1 MAAATAGSRESTK
14 GALAP
19 QLTPEEE
26 QEKLMEEAKNV
37 VNVQAFYMKRCLDT
51 QKLMDALK
59 HASNMIS
66 ELRTSLLTP
75 KTYYSLYITVFDHL
89 RHLESYLYEEKHGKK
104 MAELYEWVQYAGN
117 ILPRLYLLISVGSV
131 YIKSKEAS
139 AKDVLRDLVE
149 MCRGVQHPTRGLF
162 LRSYLSEMVKDKL
175 PDVGSEDGKGDV
187 TDSVEFILQ
196 NFTEMNKLWVRM
208 QHQGPVRDKE
218 RRETERLELRILVG
232 KNLSRVSQ
240 LEGVDVNMYTQTVLP
255 RVLEQIIS
263 CKDKIAQQYL
273 MEVLIQVF
281 PDEFHLVTLEQ
292 ILAACGQLQPGVD
305 VKTIIVSLIDRLA
318 NFAVKS
324 PETIPT
330 NIDIFDTFFVHVGKV
345 IEQRPNMEVT
355 DVLTL
360 QVSLLNLS
368 LKCYPGKLNYV
379 DQVLGF
385 SGTYLEGLKSKDKA
399 TDYAKPSAVKQTI
412 NLLTIPLENYK
423 NVLTVLKLT
432 NYKKLTDYLAYDSR
446 KKVAINTIKNAIEHV
461 TIVGEPEDAEKLLEL
476 IQPLLKDETDQPPPE
491 DVDKEDFEE
500 EQNLVGSLVHTFD
513 SEDPGKLYKI
523 YLTARKAFAQGG
535 PRRIRHTLIPLVF
548 RSLRLVNKIK
558 DQRASG
564 AMTLDDED
572 WNKIGKKLFQFAHE
586 TVTQLAKIKLTDES
600 LRLSEESLRMFLQA
614 AQSASYCDFETIAYE
629 FLTQAF
635 TIYEEEI
642 SESKAQFNAI
652 VLIIGT
658 LQTLTCFTDENY
670 DTLVTKVAQYS
681 AKLLK
686 KPDQGR
692 AVATVSHLFWIT
704 GPNREY
710 KDGKRVLECLQRS
723 LKIAGLSMDA
733 TTNVN
738 LFVEILNEY
747 LYYFD
752 NHNTEVP
759 AKHISSLIQLIN
771 TNLANIDPSATTI
784 NTFYQNTLKYIESK
798 KASSPEYSEIEL
810 QA

>member
-1 MAAATAGSRESTK
+1 MAAPSRDSTK
-14 GALAP
+14 GALTP

-37 VNVQAFYMKRCLDT
+37 VNAQAFYMKRCLDN

-66 ELRTSLLTP
+66 ELRTSLLSP

-89 RHLESYLYEEKHGKK
+89 RHLELYLFEEKHGKK
-104 MAELYEWVQYAGN
+104 MSELYELVQYAGN
-117 ILPRLYLLISVGSV
+117 ILPRLYLLVTVGSV

-218 RRETERLELRILVG
+218 RRENERLELRILVG

-240 LEGVDVNMYTQTVLP
+240 LEGVDVNMYTNVVLP

-273 MEVLIQVF
+273 MEILIQVF

-318 NFAVKS
+318 QFAVKS
-324 PETIPT
+324 PDTIPT

-368 LKCYPGKLNYV
+368 LKCYPQKLNYV

-385 SGTYLEGLKSKDKA
+385 SGTFLEGLKSKEKSS
-399 TDYAKPSAVKQTI
+399 DYAKPSAVKQMI
-412 NLLTIPLENYK
+412 SLLSIPLENYK

-432 NYKKLTDYLAYDSR
+432 NYKKLTDYLNYDSR
-446 KKVAINTIKNAIEHV
+446 KKAAINTIKNTIENETV
-461 TIVGEPEDAEKLLEL
+461 VGEPEDAEKLLEL
-476 IQPLLKDETDQPPPE
+476 IQPLLKDEADQPAAE

-535 PRRIRHTLIPLVF
+535 PTRIRHTMTPLVF
-548 RSLRLVNKIK
+548 RSLRLVGKIK
-558 DQRASG
+558 EQRTSG
-564 AMTLDDED
+564 AMSLDDED

-586 TVTQLAKIKLTDES
+586 TITQIAKIKT
-600 LRLSEESLRMFLQA
+600 LSEESLRMFLQA
-614 AQSASYCDFETIAYE
+614 AQSASFCEFETIAYE

-635 TIYEEEI
+635 TIYEEEV

-652 VLIIGT
+652 ILIIGT
-658 LQTLTCFTDENY
+658 LQTLTCFSDENY

-704 GPNREY
+704 GPGREY

-752 NHNTEVP
+752 NKNTEVP

-771 TNLANIDPSATTI
+771 TNLANIDPSATTV

-798 KASSPEYSEIEL
+798 KESSPEYAEIEL
-810 QA
+810 QAS

>member
-1 MAAATAGSRESTK
+1 MAANAA
-14 GALAP
+14 AP

-26 QEKLMEEAKNV
+26 QDKLVEEAKNV
-37 VNVQAFYMKRCLDT
+37 VNVQAFYMKRCLDNG
-51 QKLMDALK
+51 KLMDALK

-66 ELRTSLLTP
+66 ELRTSLLSP

-89 RHLESYLYEEKHGKK
+89 RHLEIYLFEEKHGKK
-104 MAELYEWVQYAGN
+104 MSELYELVQYAGN
-117 ILPRLYLLISVGSV
+117 ILPRLYLLVTVGSV
-131 YIKSKEAS
+131 YVKAKEAS

-162 LRSYLSEMVKDKL
+162 LRNYLSEMLKDKL
-175 PDVGSEDGKGDV
+175 PDVGSEADKGDV
-187 TDSVEFILQ
+187 TDSVDFILQ

-208 QHQGPVRDKE
+208 QHQGPVRDKD
-218 RRETERLELRILVG
+218 RRESERLELRILVG

-240 LEGVDVNMYTQTVLP
+240 LEGVDQKMYMTTVLP
-255 RVLEQIIS
+255 RVLEQITS

-273 MEVLIQVF
+273 MEVLIQIF

-305 VKTIIVSLIDRLA
+305 VKTIIGSLIDRLA
-318 NFAVKS
+318 QFAVKS
-324 PETIPT
+324 PDTIPT

-355 DVLTL
+355 DVLSL

-368 LKCYPGKLNYV
+368 LKCYPTKLNYV

-385 SGTYLEGLKSKDKA
+385 CGTYLEGLKAKEKVSEYSK
-399 TDYAKPSAVKQTI
+399 PNPVKQII
-412 NLLTIPLENYK
+412 NLLTIPLDNYK

-432 NYKKLTDYLAYDSR
+432 NYKKLTDYLAYQSR
-446 KKVAINTIKNAIEHV
+446 KKVAIDTVKNTIDNE
-461 TIVGEPEDAEKLLEL
+461 TIIGEPEDAEKLLDL
-476 IQPLLKDETDQPPPE
+476 IQPLIKDEADQPPAD

-500 EQNLVGSLVHTFD
+500 EQNRVAAVVHTFD

-523 YLTARKAFAQGG
+523 YLTARKFFTQGG
-535 PRRIRHTLIPLVF
+535 SLRIRHTLIPLAF
-548 RSLRLVNKIK
+548 RALRLVSKIK

-564 AMTLDDED
+564 ALQLDDED
-572 WNKIGKKLFQFAHE
+572 WNKIGKKLFQFVHE
-586 TVTQLAKIKLTDES
+586 TVTAISNIK
-600 LRLSEESLRMFLQA
+600 LSEESLRLYLQA
-614 AQSASYCDFETIAYE
+614 AQAASYCEFETISYE
-629 FLTQAF
+629 FLTRAF

-652 VLIIGT
+652 TLIIGT
-658 LQTLTCFTDENY
+658 LQTLTCFSDENC

-692 AVATVSHLFWIT
+692 AVASVSHLFWVST
-704 GPNREY
+704 PNREY

-752 NHNTEVP
+752 NKNTEVP

-771 TNLANIDPSATTI
+771 TNLANVDPAASTL
-784 NTFYQNTLKYIESK
+784 NTFYQNTLEYIKSK
-798 KASSPEYSEIEL
+798 KESTPEYAEIEL
-810 QA
+810 